1 MRSES
6 DGRPIVFCSIATASH
21 VEQAC
26 AALRSFGWHAP
37 GSALVL
43 LLATPGREVR
53 VEGIRTFGVHAC
65 VPPREYEQ
73 MRTRYSAAELC
84 FALKPH
90 LLGALIEEGFE
101 QVHYV
106 DADCRAF
113 AALAPLI
120 EDLAGADVL
129 LTPHVLE
136 PIPDDGLTPSALTVL
151 RAGTFNAGYI
161 GVRATDTGRS
171 FARWLGEMTRRHA
184 YNQPAKGMCGDQ
196 RWLDL
201 APALFPGLRICRR
214 RGANVAYWNLHER
227 PLARR
232 GDGAYSAG
240 GEPLMFFHFSGYEAA
255 RPTQLSRHQNRHPLV
270 PGEPLQRL
278 VEAYVGDAVEAV
290 CVGSPASAMRPP
302 RLRALFSR
310 GRRESGRVPRK

>member
-6 DGRPIVFCSIATASH
+6 DGRPIAFCSIATASH

-26 AALRSFGWHAP
+26 AALRSFGRHAP

-43 LLATPGREVR
+43 FLVAPCPEVR
-53 VEGIRTFGVHAC
+53 VEGIRTLDVQAC
-65 VPPREYEQ
+65 VSAREYEQ
-73 MRTRYSAAELC
+73 MRTRYAVAELC

-90 LLGALIEEGFE
+90 VLATLIGEGFG

-113 AALAPLI
+113 GALAPLV
-120 EDLAGADVL
+120 EELSAADVL

-151 RAGTFNAGYI
+151 RAGTFNGGYI
-161 GVRATDTGRS
+161 GVRRTEAGRS
-171 FARWLGEMTRRHA
+171 FTRWLGEMTHRHA

-214 RGANVAYWNLHER
+214 RGANVGYWNLHER

-232 GDGAYSAG
+232 ADGSYAAG
-240 GEPLMFFHFSGYEAA
+240 GESLMFFHFSGYEPG
-255 RPTQLSRHQNRHPLV
+255 RPTQLSRHQNRHALV
-270 PGEPLQRL
+270 AGEPLQQL
-278 VEAYVGDAVEAV
+278 VEAYVRDAGGAV
-290 CVGSPASAMRPP
+290 SAPSSTGAARPP

-310 GRRESGRVPRK
+310 SRRESDRAPPK